1 MENLLD
7 LQYLQ
12 FLDLSENLIE
22 TLKLGRAPGPGPWN
36 VSYVVVPPLG
46 SKLLL
51 LFAIVL
57 NACLSWRVGHRA
69 GMRPHSFCCTDEL
82 PQSLLILNL
91 CGNPC
96 TNQDGYR

>member
-22 TLKLGRAPGPGPWN
+22 TLKLGRNTLPGCTQCVLRG
-36 VSYVVVPPLG
+36 VLLPLG
-46 SKLLL
+46 SKLLVI
-51 LFAIVL
+51 FAVVPMPVSL
-57 NACLSWRVGHRA
+57 GGWYRA
-69 GMRPHSFCCTDEL
+69 GMRPHSFCHSDEL